1 MAAPWCSIPISLDS
15 KKTMSVVVYHG
26 KRDHVHID
34 GAEMPYSF
42 KSAEQL
48 WEDFMTEV
56 KRMGGLK

>member
-1 MAAPWCSIPISLDS
+1 
-15 KKTMSVVVYHG
+15 MSVVVYHG